1 MYFHTRINQDPLQDS
16 LKENHSSL
24 PTKVL
29 IHHLEIILM
38 QTLLFHVP
46 KMVKSLGHDIGHHEK
61 VVNMFQQMAQ
71 YIKQMNVVILEI
83 SRLKL

>member
-1 MYFHTRINQDPLQDS
+1 
-16 LKENHSSL
+16 
-24 PTKVL
+24 
-29 IHHLEIILM
+29 
-38 QTLLFHVP
+38 
-46 KMVKSLGHDIGHHEK
+46 MVKSLGHDIGHHEK